1 MKTSVIAIQPRSVGL
16 AALAIVA
23 ACAVPASVEAQP
35 SNGRIISAEP
45 YALPPYDSTIIARGH
60 HYSEAEYAEV
70 RQATDFELH
79 RIVYESDG
87 LPVVAHLYQPTNHAG
102 GRALPVIV
110 FLRGGYVVEDQAAVL
125 APTYRE
131 LAERGFIV
139 LAPQLRGSAGAPG
152 HDEMGGADVAD
163 VLNLAEVV
171 EHLPQADAGN
181 VFLLGESRGGIMAY
195 RAVQEGMRVKAA
207 ATYGAITDL
216 ERYLDALEEQRPGM
230 AQAIVETVWPD
241 YDRRRE
247 TILTTRS
254 ALAWPGALDV
264 PLLIMHGGADADVSP
279 THALDLARQLTEV
292 GRTYE
297 LVIFAGD
304 QHTLPNH
311 ENERNRRATDWFSA
325 HLGPPQD
332 HSAP

>member
-1 MKTSVIAIQPRSVGL
+1 MKASVTASRLRSVGL

-23 ACAVPASVEAQP
+23 ACAVPASLEAQP
-35 SNGRIISAEP
+35 ANGRIISAEP

-60 HYSEAEYAEV
+60 HYSAADYADV
-70 RQATDFELH
+70 RRTTDFELL
-79 RIVYESDG
+79 RIVYESGG
-87 LPVVAHLYQPTNHAG
+87 LPVVAHLYQPTHPPAG
-102 GRALPVIV
+102 RRLPVII

-131 LAERGFIV
+131 LAERGFVV

-163 VLNLAEVV
+163 VLSLAEVV
-171 EHLPQADAGN
+171 EHLPQADAGR
-181 VFLLGESRGGIMAY
+181 VFLLGESRGGLMAY
-195 RAVQEGMRVKAA
+195 RAIQEGMQVKAA

-279 THALDLARQLTEV
+279 THALDLARRLTEL

-304 QHTLPNH
+304 QHTLPIH
-311 ENERNRRATDWFSA
+311 ETERNRRAMEWFSA
-325 HLGPPQD
+325 HLDSPMDHTPP
-332 HSAP
+332 